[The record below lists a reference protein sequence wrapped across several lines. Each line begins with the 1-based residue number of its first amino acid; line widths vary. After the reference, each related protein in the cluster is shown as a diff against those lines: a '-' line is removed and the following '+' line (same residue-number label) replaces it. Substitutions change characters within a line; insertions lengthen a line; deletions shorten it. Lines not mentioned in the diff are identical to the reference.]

1 MAATFTQLPHPSFF
15 LLHTRR
21 QRGPCS
27 SPAAVTRSSHA
38 GIRASRHDDNISW
51 MPRDC
56 RSRSSLH
63 GAADVGSLPL
73 KRISRRRGKPWRRWC
88 LGLAH
93 DENWFGLKLKYP
105 AQLDV
110 KNGCLGLTHV
120 GLELGLKLE
129 PRPKLW
135 WWWCLG
141 LKLEPSPSLLIGG
154 GLMAPQ
160 TSHPHGPSPC

>member
-1 MAATFTQLPHPSFF
+1 MKLCFNPTFHAWPPPSPIFPI
-15 LLHTRR
+15 T
-21 QRGPCS
+21 S
-27 SPAAVTRSSHA
+27 SLS
-38 GIRASRHDDNISW
+38 SRHGGNISW

-56 RSRSSLH
+56 RRYSSLH
-63 GAADVGSLPL
+63 GAAGVGSLPL
-73 KRISRRRGKPWRRWC
+73 KRISRRRGKPWKRWC

-93 DENWFGLKLKYP
+93 DENWFGLKLKHP
-105 AQLDV
+105 TQVDV
-110 KNGCLGLTHV
+110 KNGCLGFAHV

-141 LKLEPSPSLLIGG
+141 LKLELRPKLLVMGLGLSWNLTQACWWG